1 MDTIIFRAVIDS
13 TQIGFLNSIIE
24 SYEGIAVVRTLD
36 APAGIVELWVVPE
49 FEDLVNTLMQH
60 LAPEIG
66 LQFYYQAQCRL
77 AP

>member
-1 MDTIIFRAVIDS
+1 MDTLTYRAIINK
-13 TQIGFLNSIIE
+13 TQIAFLNSIIE

-49 FEDLVNTLMQH
+49 CEALVNTLMRH

-66 LQFYYQAQCRL
+66 LQSYYKAQCRL
-77 AP
+77 SS